1 MDSNYLL
8 SIFIDSILQSVS
20 LVQVIKTQP
29 DVRLRKAAS
38 KNGSALV
45 QPEIGYFL
53 GLVCADRM

>member
-1 MDSNYLL
+1 LCPVTSEAFPEIHPKPICL
-8 SIFIDSILQSVS
+8 
-20 LVQVIKTQP
+20 QVIKTQP